1 MNFIER
7 MEKII
12 KEKSLLTLKEKIV
25 IQELKNLDKNYEP
38 EIFQTYNEK
47 EEIVVTKAILK
58 EDKCFDTVIATVIL
72 KNEKLEVILRGNV
85 YKKLKFKDFK
95 KVHQII
101 SDYENGYIFIDDED
115 NIHVSNEIKNR
126 FEIKL
131 SLVDELEKIL
141 NDKKIEFYKHEY
153 NHQSKEQSYNIGFD
167 KLIIKNGDTLII
179 ETEDRQ
185 RKEVPTD
192 DIYILPSLFSEV

>member
-12 KEKSLLTLKEKIV
+12 KEKSILSLKEKIV
-25 IQELKNLDKNYEP
+25 IQELKALDESYEP
-38 EIFQTYNEK
+38 KIFQTYDDN
-47 EEIVVTKAILK
+47 EEIVITKAILK
-58 EDKCFDTVIATVIL
+58 KDKYSDVVATILL
-72 KNEKLEVILRGNV
+72 KNEKLEVKLRGNT

-95 KVHQII
+95 KVPQII

-115 NIHVSNEIKNR
+115 NIHVSNEIKNK
-126 FEIKL
+126 FKIKL
-131 SLVDELEKIL
+131 SLVDELEKML

>member
-7 MEKII
+7 MEQII
-12 KEKSLLTLKEKIV
+12 KEKSVLSLKEKIV
-25 IQELKNLDKNYEP
+25 IQELKALDKNYEP
-38 EIFQTYNEK
+38 KIFQTYDDN
-47 EEIVVTKAILK
+47 EEIVVTKGVLK
-58 EDKCFDTVIATVIL
+58 KDKFSNTLATVML
-72 KNEKLEVILRGNV
+72 KNEKLEVILRGNI

-101 SDYENGYIFIDDED
+101 SDYENGDIFIDDED

-131 SLVDELEKIL
+131 SLVDELEKML

-167 KLIIKNGDTLII
+167 KLIIKNGNTLII

-192 DIYILPSLFSEV
+192 DIYTLPSLFSEV

>member
-7 MEKII
+7 MEQII
-12 KEKSLLTLKEKIV
+12 KEKSILSLKEKIV
-25 IQELKNLDKNYEP
+25 IQELKALDKNYEP
-38 EIFQTYNEK
+38 KLFQTYDDN
-47 EEIVVTKAILK
+47 EEIVVTKVVLK
-58 EDKCFDTVIATVIL
+58 KDKFSNTIATVML
-72 KNEKLEVILRGNV
+72 KNEKLEVILRGNI

-131 SLVDELEKIL
+131 SLVDELEKML

-153 NHQSKEQSYNIGFD
+153 NRQSKEQSYNIGFD

-192 DIYILPSLFSEV
+192 DIYTLPSLFIEV

>member
-12 KEKSLLTLKEKIV
+12 KEKSILSLKEKIV
-25 IQELKNLDKNYEP
+25 IQELRALDENYEP
-38 EIFQTYNEK
+38 KILQTYDDN
-47 EEIVVTKAILK
+47 EEIVITKAIFK
-58 EDKCFDTVIATVIL
+58 KDKCSDVIAKILL
-72 KNEKLEVILRGNV
+72 KNEKLEVILRGNI

-101 SDYENGYIFIDDED
+101 SDYENGYIVIDDED

-126 FEIKL
+126 LKMKL
-131 SLVDELEKIL
+131 SLIDELEKML

-153 NHQSKEQSYNIGFD
+153 NQQSKEQIYNIGFD

-185 RKEVPTD
+185 RKEIPTD
-192 DIYILPSLFSEV
+192 DIYTLPRLFSEV

>member
-7 MEKII
+7 MEQII
-12 KEKSLLTLKEKIV
+12 KEKSVLSLKEKIV
-25 IQELKNLDKNYEP
+25 IQELKALDKNYEP
-38 EIFQTYNEK
+38 KIFQTYDDN
-47 EEIVVTKAILK
+47 EEIVVTKGVLK
-58 EDKCFDTVIATVIL
+58 KDKFSNTLATVML
-72 KNEKLEVILRGNV
+72 KNEKLEVILRGNI

-101 SDYENGYIFIDDED
+101 SDYENGDIFIDDED

-131 SLVDELEKIL
+131 SLVDELEKML

-167 KLIIKNGDTLII
+167 KLIIKNGNTLII

-192 DIYILPSLFSEV
+192 DIYTLPSLFIEV

>member
-12 KEKSLLTLKEKIV
+12 KEKSILSLKEKIV
-25 IQELKNLDKNYEP
+25 IQELKALDENYEP
-38 EIFQTYNEK
+38 KIFQTYDDN
-47 EEIVVTKAILK
+47 EEIVITKAILK
-58 EDKCFDTVIATVIL
+58 NDKYSDVVATILL
-72 KNEKLEVILRGNV
+72 KNEKLEVIFRGNI

-101 SDYENGYIFIDDED
+101 SDYSNGYIFIDDED

-126 FEIKL
+126 LKIKL
-131 SLVDELEKIL
+131 SLIDELEKML

-153 NHQSKEQSYNIGFD
+153 NHQFNEQSYNVGFD
-167 KLIIKNGDTLII
+167 KIIIKNGNTLII
-179 ETEDRQ
+179 ETENRQ
-185 RKEVPTD
+185 RKEIPTD

>member
-7 MEKII
+7 MEQII
-12 KEKSLLTLKEKIV
+12 KEKSVLSLKEKIV
-25 IQELKNLDKNYEP
+25 IQELKALDKNYEP
-38 EIFQTYNEK
+38 KIFQTYDDN
-47 EEIVVTKAILK
+47 EEIVVTKGVLK
-58 EDKCFDTVIATVIL
+58 KDKFSNTLATVML
-72 KNEKLEVILRGNV
+72 KNEKLEVILRGNI

-101 SDYENGYIFIDDED
+101 SDYENGDIFIDDED

-131 SLVDELEKIL
+131 SLVDELEKML

>member
-12 KEKSLLTLKEKIV
+12 KEKSILSLKEKIV
-25 IQELKNLDKNYEP
+25 IQELKALDENYEP
-38 EIFQTYNEK
+38 KIFQTYDDN
-47 EEIVVTKAILK
+47 EEIVITKAILK
-58 EDKCFDTVIATVIL
+58 EDKFSNTIATVIL
-72 KNEKLEVILRGNV
+72 KKEKLEVILRGNI

-115 NIHVSNEIKNR
+115 NIHISNEIKNR

-185 RKEVPTD
+185 RKEIPTD